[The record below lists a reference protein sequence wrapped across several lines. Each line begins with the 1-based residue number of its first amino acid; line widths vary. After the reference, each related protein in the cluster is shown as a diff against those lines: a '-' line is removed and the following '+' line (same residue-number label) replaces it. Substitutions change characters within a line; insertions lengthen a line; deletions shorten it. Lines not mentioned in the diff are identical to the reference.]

1 MAAIHPPIDSL
12 HLTNPGAYRER
23 DVLEHL
29 RDGLPDGF
37 EIFHSVDWSA
47 IYQDQQRFGEVD
59 IVVMSPLGHLAL
71 LEVKAGELSFED
83 DHAYKQ
89 YGQLKKNISR
99 QIQSQIGNW
108 IGRINQEGFLGV
120 RVNHFLVLPDQKID
134 GSTAQHPRERI
145 IDSSDLPEMCSRL
158 KSSFSVDPMSEELR
172 QRLRLFVENKFQLA
186 PDTSTRIDQVSRMST
201 RLADGLATWVP
212 RITHTGGVFKI
223 QATAGSGKTQL
234 ALNLLRDA
242 ASKKQTALYVCYNR
256 PLADHISSLSPS
268 SVNVST
274 FHELSVENYRLE
286 VGEPNFAELG
296 FFDKAA
302 TLFIADSQKVQA
314 SLDLLIIDEYQDFDA
329 EWIEALLAKL
339 KENSKL
345 YIMGDSEQDLYERAD
360 FDLPHAVQITSND
373 NFRSPKR
380 VVDVINQFQ
389 LTNEPIQSKS
399 AYIGELPEF
408 ISYKDPSSSGLKE
421 IEKCID
427 SMTAAGYKKEEIAVL
442 SFAGRNKSKL
452 LQLDSLGKHSL
463 KRFTGNYDSAGNPK
477 WTNGEVLVETIYRFK
492 GQSAPVVI
500 LCEIDFE
507 EITNKELRKLFVGM
521 TRAKVHLVCVMSER
535 AQELLIARLK

>member
-1 MAAIHPPIDSL
+1 MANIHPPINSM
-12 HLTNPGAYRER
+12 HLTSPGAYRER
-23 DVLEHL
+23 DILEHL
-29 RDGLPDGF
+29 GDGLPDGF
-37 EIFHSVDWSA
+37 DVFHSVDWSA
-47 IYQDQQRFGEVD
+47 IYQDQQRYGEVD

-83 DHAYKQ
+83 EHAFKQ

-120 RVNHFLVLPDQKID
+120 RVNHFLVLPDQKVE

-145 IDSSDLPEMCSRL
+145 IDSVDLPEMCSRL
-158 KSSFSVDPMSEELR
+158 KNSFAVEPMSDELR
-172 QRLRLFVENKFQLA
+172 QRLRLFIENKLQLA

-212 RITHTGGVFKI
+212 RITHTGGIFKI

-234 ALNLLRDA
+234 ALKLLRDA
-242 ASKKQTALYVCYNR
+242 ASQKQRALYVCYNR

-268 SVNVST
+268 SVDVST
-274 FHELSVENYRLE
+274 FHELSVENYRRKIS
-286 VGEPNFAELG
+286 EPNFSELG

-302 TLFIADSQKVQA
+302 SLFIKDSQEVQA

-339 KENSKL
+339 KDNSKL
-345 YIMGDSEQDLYERAD
+345 FIMGDSEQDLYERAD
-360 FDLPHAVQITSND
+360 FDLPDAVQITSND

-380 VVDVINQFQ
+380 VVDVINQFE
-389 LTNEPIQSKS
+389 LTPEPIQTKS
-399 AYIGELPEF
+399 AYLGELPEF
-408 ISYKDPSSSGLKE
+408 VSYKDPSSGGLKE
-421 IEKCID
+421 IEKCIA
-427 SMTAAGYKKEEIAVL
+427 SMTAAGYKLEEIALL

-452 LQLDSLGKHSL
+452 LQLNSLGTYSL
-463 KRFTGNYDSAGNPK
+463 KRFTGDYDSAGNPT
-477 WTNGEVLVETIYRFK
+477 WTTGALLAETIYRFK

-500 LCEIDFE
+500 LGEIDFD
-507 EITNKELRKLFVGM
+507 EITSKELRKLFVGM
-521 TRAKVHLVCVMSER
+521 TRAKVHLICVMSER
-535 AQELLIARLK
+535 AQELLISRLE